1 MIKVNR
7 TIDTFTELKDI
18 VWSGAIDTLNTI
30 EKYDKEDELMDLL
43 SNFEWESDTSINDY
57 LWFDTDNIFEILGIE
72 EEKNNGKDN

>member
-1 MIKVNR
+1 MIKFTK

-18 VWSGAIDTLNTI
+18 VWSGAVDTLNTI

-72 EEKNNGKDN
+72 EE